1 MKKKILIILGILI
14 VVCLAVCGIIFYN
27 KSLEYTVEE
36 TKELVKKGSNL
47 PEEIYLKTWEL
58 DNETFEEKDKL
69 TKEQA
74 KFNEEI
80 KELELEHTR

>member
-47 PEEIYLKTWEL
+47 PEEIYLKKDYFE
-58 DNETFEEKDKL
+58 NEGNTVGWVKTFQNGKL
-69 TKEQA
+69 KHIKQA
-74 KFNEEI
+74 
-80 KELELEHTR
+80 